1 MPEFLNAFIYV
12 AMIFAVSCIFNYRPM
27 QTVVGDRRAK
37 LWMVVWLMITAAM
50 FLTRN
55 VWLFLAVSSLMLFIA
70 ARSDRS
76 PVALYVLAIPIV
88 YAPTLVVPGFAG
100 IESLFHV
107 TPIDFYAATLLVP
120 LMFSRDF
127 TASGTALKSGP
138 FFWLCMYLGLSVVL
152 ATRDANATTILRMAV
167 GLFLS
172 ALLPFMVVVK
182 TVNTKEKI
190 ENVLAAFVFALV
202 PMGAIGAFESLKH
215 WRLYTSATS
224 AWGESLLGSSYLER
238 AGSLRATGPLA
249 GPIVFGFVF
258 MIALGLFLGL
268 ASRIPSWWQRL
279 IVIGALGLGIISS
292 LSRGPWVGAVAIVLI
307 FILTGRNALSNLT
320 KLVVLAVIFLG
331 MASMTQ
337 FGSRII
343 DTLPFVGISETENVD
358 YRADLFD
365 NALIV
370 ILRHPLFGS
379 DDYLETP
386 EMQDMIQGQG
396 IIDIVNSYVQIA
408 LKAGLVG
415 LAIYLLFFF
424 TVLLGLWSAIRQVP
438 DTEVD
443 LKTLG
448 RALLAT
454 LCGAL
459 LTIATVS
466 NIGQIPY
473 LLWLLTGLSTAYCAI
488 VRGDG
493 RQLGLSVSDLTLS
506 RFERS
511 GNRSEKSMTPKE
523 TLSSPKARLK

>member
-1 MPEFLNAFIYV
+1 
-12 AMIFAVSCIFNYRPM
+12 
-27 QTVVGDRRAK
+27 
-37 LWMVVWLMITAAM
+37 
-50 FLTRN
+50 
-55 VWLFLAVSSLMLFIA
+55 
-70 ARSDRS
+70 
-76 PVALYVLAIPIV
+76 
-88 YAPTLVVPGFAG
+88 
-100 IESLFHV
+100 
-107 TPIDFYAATLLVP
+107 
-120 LMFSRDF
+120 
-127 TASGTALKSGP
+127 
-138 FFWLCMYLGLSVVL
+138 
-152 ATRDANATTILRMAV
+152 
-167 GLFLS
+167 
-172 ALLPFMVVVK
+172 
-182 TVNTKEKI
+182 
-190 ENVLAAFVFALV
+190 
-202 PMGAIGAFESLKH
+202 
-215 WRLYTSATS
+215 
-224 AWGESLLGSSYLER
+224 
-238 AGSLRATGPLA
+238 
-249 GPIVFGFVF
+249 
-258 MIALGLFLGL
+258 
-268 ASRIPSWWQRL
+268 
-279 IVIGALGLGIISS
+279 
-292 LSRGPWVGAVAIVLI
+292 
-307 FILTGRNALSNLT
+307 
-320 KLVVLAVIFLG
+320 
-331 MASMTQ
+331 MTQ